1 MSISTGGTV
10 GLAAGTLDSNFC
22 HTSWQSTLQAFI
34 NATTVSFSGGALFTA
49 SASTPSSADENKL
62 WAKMDSGENNVLGW
76 YYHNGSTWVPVPIP
90 IGSTAAETALPAI
103 SGLTAGTYGDADK
116 HVTATVDAYGR
127 ITALSAVTPTPPSS
141 NGMAKAWVRFQGS
154 SGTASSSW
162 QCSVDRQGTGDYR
175 VTTSGTA
182 FTDPPVVVAS
192 HSGFAHGTGATQT
205 FTVSP
210 AIKVTSSVDGS
221 NNGLADLTVERSH
234 WDGAESNGDENW
246 DAHLDDSDISVVFF
260 GS

>member
-10 GLAAGTLDSNFC
+10 SLAASTLDSNFC
-22 HTSWQSTLQAFI
+22 HTSWQATLQAFI
-34 NATTVSFSGGALFTA
+34 NATTVNFSGGALFIA
-49 SASTPSSADENKL
+49 SASTPSEPDENKL

-76 YYHNGSTWVPVPIP
+76 YYHNGSDWVPVPIP
-90 IGSTAAETALPAI
+90 IGSTAADTALPAI

-127 ITALSAVTPTPPSS
+127 ITALTAVTPTPVAG
-141 NGMAKAWVRFQGS
+141 NGLAKAWIRFQGS
-154 SGTASSSW
+154 TGTASMSW
-162 QCSVDRQGTGDYR
+162 QCSVSRDGAGDYR
-175 VTTSGTA
+175 ITTSGTA
-182 FTDPPVVVAS
+182 FSASPVVVAS
-192 HSGFAHGTGATQT
+192 HSGFDHGTGAAQT

-210 AIKVTSSVDGS
+210 AIKVSSSVDGS
-221 NNGLADLTVERSH
+221 GNGLADLTVERSH

-246 DAHLDDSDISVVFF
+246 DAHNDDSDISVVFF